1 MKNFRNLV
9 RESRVEDSGFSSVAA
24 ATLKYKQNKEPMP
37 KLKEEND
44 TTEKTEMAETQLH
57 FIHYAAEEILDYIE
71 DGGEVEEWYQ
81 NKLSKVHSD
90 MESLHS
96 YIEGE
101 SRRTGMKEETIH
113 VGHRN
118 SKGDWIKTSTHSN
131 YSDANKA
138 MKDLESQG
146 KKGVQHRYDN
156 KGNIDPGMRKLAHE
170 EVSKTAE
177 APKMVRDRKT
187 GEMYDPKKKFKEL
200 MDKPETKA
208 VMNRLAKEDVVA
220 EGSDDKEPFD
230 YEKWKA
236 STVKPR
242 KPRGYKDAEALGK
255 AIDSEQ
261 SKLRKRKKQGVS
273 EEVNEATAQEYSA
286 KAKESHAKYL
296 DHEEKFGQELKK
308 VGERMPNSW
317 DAAKMHTKL
326 SGHPKYAQALKH
338 YTQSEKHASQSIR
351 YQDLAKKAK
360 KIKEDVAQIDELS
373 KKTLGNYIKS
383 ASHDVAAKGAATRQ
397 FAIDSS
403 RQSGEQDYNAARKSM
418 AKSDKTFS
426 KSWKRRDNMA
436 KAVDRL
442 TKEDIQ
448 PLDEKNKPT
457 NPELWSRA
465 VAQAKSKFDVYPSA
479 YANGWASKWYK
490 ERGGGWRSVN
500 EAEERGTEP
509 FLKTSR
515 KTEIVKSIAKKKSKP
530 EKFES
535 DPILSST
542 VTRNQ

>member
-57 FIHYAAEEILDYIE
+57 FIHYAAEEILDYID

-101 SRRTGMKEETIH
+101 SRRTGMKEEVEELDELKI
-113 VGHRN
+113 
-118 SKGDWIKTSTHSN
+118 STLTR
-131 YSDANKA
+131 YGTKA
-138 MKDLESQG
+138 MQSYGRNPEKDEKRLQ
-146 KKGVQHRYDN
+146 GVQRARA
-156 KGNIDPGMRKLAHE
+156 K
-170 EVSKTAE
+170 VQQ
-177 APKMVRDRKT
+177 
-187 GEMYDPKKKFKEL
+187 
-200 MDKPETKA
+200 KA
-208 VMNRLAKEDVVA
+208 MAKEEVVA
-220 EGSDDKEPFD
+220 EATGDEKFDKMLKGVTSKKAVAKQQKTDTKQQARDAFGSMFGGGNPADK
-230 YEKWKA
+230 
-236 STVKPR
+236 
-242 KPRGYKDAEALGK
+242 LG
-255 AIDSEQ
+255 I
-261 SKLRKRKKQGVS
+261 RKKSV
-273 EEVNEATAQEYSA
+273 A
-286 KAKESHAKYL
+286 
-296 DHEEKFGQELKK
+296 
-308 VGERMPNSW
+308 
-317 DAAKMHTKL
+317 
-326 SGHPKYAQALKH
+326 
-338 YTQSEKHASQSIR
+338 
-351 YQDLAKKAK
+351 
-360 KIKEDVAQIDELS
+360 EDVEQIDELS

-383 ASHDVAAKGAATRQ
+383 ATHDVAAKGAATRQ

-403 RQSGEQDYNAARKSM
+403 RQSGEQDYDAARKSM

-465 VAQAKSKFDVYPSA
+465 IAQAKSKFDVYPSA
-479 YANGWASKWYK
+479 YANGWAAKWYK

-535 DPILSST
+535 EPILSST

>member
-24 ATLKYKQNKEPMP
+24 ATLKHKQNKEPMP

-57 FIHYAAEEILDYIE
+57 FIHYAAEEILDYID

-101 SRRTGMKEETIH
+101 SRRTGMKEEVEELDELKI
-113 VGHRN
+113 
-118 SKGDWIKTSTHSN
+118 STLTR
-131 YSDANKA
+131 YGTKA
-138 MKDLESQG
+138 MQSYGRNPEKDEKRLQ
-146 KKGVQHRYDN
+146 GVQRARA
-156 KGNIDPGMRKLAHE
+156 KVQQKAMAKE

-208 VMNRLAKEDVVA
+208 VMNRLAKEEV
-220 EGSDDKEPFD
+220 EQ
-230 YEKWKA
+230 
-236 STVKPR
+236 
-242 KPRGYKDAEALGK
+242 
-255 AIDSEQ
+255 IDEL
-261 SKLRKRKKQGVS
+261 SKK
-273 EEVNEATAQEYSA
+273 T
-286 KAKESHAKYL
+286 
-296 DHEEKFGQELKK
+296 
-308 VGERMPNSW
+308 
-317 DAAKMHTKL
+317 L
-326 SGHPKYAQALKH
+326 SSY
-338 YTQSEKHASQSIR
+338 
-351 YQDLAKKAK
+351 AKKATSSMRGVAASAEVTGSLDRDDPHYK
-360 KIKEDVAQIDELS
+360 KYSDRTLKRVAGVEKAVDRLAKEEVEQIDELS

-403 RQSGEQDYNAARKSM
+403 RQSGEQDYDGARKSM

-465 VAQAKSKFDVYPSA
+465 IAQAKSKFDVYPSA
-479 YANGWASKWYK
+479 YANGWAAKWYK

-535 DPILSST
+535 EPILSST

>member
-9 RESRVEDSGFSSVAA
+9 RESRVEDTGFSSVAA

-57 FIHYAAEEILDYIE
+57 FIHYAAEEILDYID

-101 SRRTGMKEETIH
+101 SRRTGMK
-113 VGHRN
+113 
-118 SKGDWIKTSTHSN
+118 
-131 YSDANKA
+131 
-138 MKDLESQG
+138 
-146 KKGVQHRYDN
+146 
-156 KGNIDPGMRKLAHE
+156 E

-208 VMNRLAKEDVVA
+208 VMNRLAKEEV
-220 EGSDDKEPFD
+220 EQ
-230 YEKWKA
+230 
-236 STVKPR
+236 
-242 KPRGYKDAEALGK
+242 
-255 AIDSEQ
+255 IDEL
-261 SKLRKRKKQGVS
+261 SKK
-273 EEVNEATAQEYSA
+273 T
-286 KAKESHAKYL
+286 
-296 DHEEKFGQELKK
+296 
-308 VGERMPNSW
+308 
-317 DAAKMHTKL
+317 L
-326 SGHPKYAQALKH
+326 SSY
-338 YTQSEKHASQSIR
+338 
-351 YQDLAKKAK
+351 AKKATSSMRGVAASAQVTGSLDRDDPHYK
-360 KIKEDVAQIDELS
+360 KYSDRTLKRVAGVEKAVDRLAKEEVEQIDELS

-465 VAQAKSKFDVYPSA
+465 IAQAKSKFDVYPSA

-535 DPILSST
+535 EPILSST

>member
-1 MKNFRNLV
+1 MQSYGRNPEKDEKRLQGV
-9 RESRVEDSGFSSVAA
+9 QRARAKVQQKAMAKEEVEQIDELSKKTLSSYAKKATSSMRGVAA
-24 ATLKYKQNKEPMP
+24 SAEVTGSLDRDDPHYKKYSDRTLKRV
-37 KLKEEND
+37 
-44 TTEKTEMAETQLH
+44 A
-57 FIHYAAEEILDYIE
+57 
-71 DGGEVEEWYQ
+71 GVE
-81 NKLSKVHSD
+81 
-90 MESLHS
+90 
-96 YIEGE
+96 
-101 SRRTGMKEETIH
+101 
-113 VGHRN
+113 
-118 SKGDWIKTSTHSN
+118 
-131 YSDANKA
+131 
-138 MKDLESQG
+138 
-146 KKGVQHRYDN
+146 
-156 KGNIDPGMRKLAHE
+156 
-170 EVSKTAE
+170 
-177 APKMVRDRKT
+177 
-187 GEMYDPKKKFKEL
+187 
-200 MDKPETKA
+200 KA
-208 VMNRLAKEDVVA
+208 VDRLAKE
-220 EGSDDKEPFD
+220 
-230 YEKWKA
+230 
-236 STVKPR
+236 
-242 KPRGYKDAEALGK
+242 
-255 AIDSEQ
+255 
-261 SKLRKRKKQGVS
+261 
-273 EEVNEATAQEYSA
+273 EVE
-286 KAKESHAKYL
+286 
-296 DHEEKFGQELKK
+296 
-308 VGERMPNSW
+308 
-317 DAAKMHTKL
+317 
-326 SGHPKYAQALKH
+326 
-338 YTQSEKHASQSIR
+338 
-351 YQDLAKKAK
+351 
-360 KIKEDVAQIDELS
+360 QIDELS

-465 VAQAKSKFDVYPSA
+465 IAQAKSKFDVYPSA

-535 DPILSST
+535 EPILSST